1 MLRQRGVG
9 GDKHDQ
15 EPGSSKLPHAKSESV
30 LEPADRKRKKRGS
43 SWLHRLTSAGEGSF
57 EAPDKALKLFMD
69 FVGLP
74 LLILAS
80 VAIVYVLVQGRDIIQ
95 PLFFAIFFNY
105 LIRPLMDCLT
115 TPFDQCIRFAW
126 SDPNP
131 LAGCPTLIQ
140 IISQRHEFGQPDP
153 MSIQACFILTVT
165 SSVVGSCVSPAR
177 SPVRAAAPVGTP
189 S

>member
-1 MLRQRGVG
+1 
-9 GDKHDQ
+9 
-15 EPGSSKLPHAKSESV
+15 
-30 LEPADRKRKKRGS
+30 
-43 SWLHRLTSAGEGSF
+43 
-57 EAPDKALKLFMD
+57 MD

-95 PLFFAIFFNY
+95 PLFFAVFFNY

-131 LAGCPTLIQ
+131 LASCRTFTQ
-140 IISQRHEFGQPDP
+140 IMSHPHELYQPYP
-153 MSIQACFILTVT
+153 MSIQA
-165 SSVVGSCVSPAR
+165 SSFSLQPHQLPEAVSALCEVLCVQLHR
-177 SPVRAAAPVGTP
+177 
-189 S
+189 